1 MTTLF
6 IDTHLNDILVF
17 LLKDGKCVDKREV
30 INKNNNSEVLFPTIK
45 ELIDGKKLMKL

>member
-30 INKNNNSEVLFPTIK
+30 INK
-45 ELIDGKKLMKL
+45 KKFYFQLLKN

>member
-30 INKNNNSEVLFPTIK
+30 IAKEITNKIK
-45 ELIDGKKLMKL
+45 FAI

>member
-30 INKNNNSEVLFPTIK
+30 INKKTIAK
-45 ELIDGKKLMKL
+45 FYFQLLKN